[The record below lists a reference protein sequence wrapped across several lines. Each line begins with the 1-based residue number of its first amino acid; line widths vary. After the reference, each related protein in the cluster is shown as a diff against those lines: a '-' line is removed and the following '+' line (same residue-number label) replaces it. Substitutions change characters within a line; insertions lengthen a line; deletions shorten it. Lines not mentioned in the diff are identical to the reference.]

1 MATPSSAFR
10 LAGTSAPGAS
20 GFSYEA
26 FNDMFKSLP
35 KDFNLGLQSTMT
47 PPNPQDNFLS
57 LGLTKEEALKAD
69 PMQVMVFGMQ
79 ANQQANRQKEDIY
92 NDPNLV
98 RKLLGVYGEFQ
109 QGQAEK
115 AQKMKLQSQA
125 FQGLLDIPKTIASV
139 YSTIPAMYLA
149 GRQAGGFNTIPRRTS
164 FQ

>member
-69 PMQVMVFGMQ
+69 PMQVMLFGMQ

-98 RKLLGVYGEFQ
+98 RKLLGVYGEFRA
-109 QGQAEK
+109 GASGKSSENETSISSFPR
-115 AQKMKLQSQA
+115 AFRYSQNNCKRL
-125 FQGLLDIPKTIASV
+125 FHYSCNVSCRAS
-139 YSTIPAMYLA
+139 SWW
-149 GRQAGGFNTIPRRTS
+149 F
-164 FQ
+164 

>member
-1 MATPSSAFR
+1 MATPPSAFR

-26 FNDMFKSLP
+26 FDEMFKSLP

-47 PPNPQDNFLS
+47 PPNPQDNFLG

-69 PMQVMVFGMQ
+69 PTQVMLFGL
-79 ANQQANRQKEDIY
+79 QANRQKEDIY
-92 NDPNLV
+92 NDPSRL
-98 RKLLGVYGEFQ
+98 KELMGVYGEFRAAE
-109 QGQAEK
+109 AEK

-149 GRQAGGFNTIPRRTS
+149 GRQVGGFNTIPRRIS

>member
-1 MATPSSAFR
+1 MANPSSSFR
-10 LAGTSAPGAS
+10 LAGTSAPGSS

-26 FNDMFKSLP
+26 FDDMFKALP

-47 PPNPQDNFLS
+47 PPNPQDNFLN

-69 PMQVMVFGMQ
+69 PTQLMLFGI
-79 ANQQANRQKEDIY
+79 QANRQQEQIY
-92 NDPNLV
+92 NDPSRLQE
-98 RKLLGVYGEFQ
+98 LMGVYGEFRSQ
-109 QGQAEK
+109 EAEK
-115 AQKMKLQSQA
+115 AQRMKLQSQA

-149 GRQAGGFNTIPRRTS
+149 GRQVGGFGPIPRRTA

>member
-47 PPNPQDNFLS
+47 PPNPQDNLLK
-57 LGLTKEEALKAD
+57 LGLTKNELKEIDPLTLSLVLNDKRQQFYEDPVNFEAMLSAAAR
-69 PMQVMVFGMQ
+69 FR
-79 ANQQANRQKEDIY
+79 A
-92 NDPNLV
+92 
-98 RKLLGVYGEFQ
+98 GE
-109 QGQAEK
+109 AEK